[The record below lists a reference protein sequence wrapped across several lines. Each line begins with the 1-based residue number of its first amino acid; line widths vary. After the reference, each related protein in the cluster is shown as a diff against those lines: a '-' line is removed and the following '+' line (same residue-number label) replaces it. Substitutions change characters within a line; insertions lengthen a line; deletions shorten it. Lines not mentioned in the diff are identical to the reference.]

1 MADVFQTGTDK
12 TKGLAFIALF
22 YLVDPFNGSFVH
34 DIASDPIKGIGWIDD
49 DPPAFK
55 DIHDLLDESLLGI
68 LLVNIDKHYFH
79 SLTPYVKFQ
88 MAVTANRRISN
99 IEPQP
104 ATSSAESNVEG
115 WFRFAQSFFKIDR
128 STLSFDPVD
137 RPCRQTLRFSKGGPR
152 RALEGKLTT
161 GRIHLF
167 GAKLA
172 IIWGNEHF

>member
-88 MAVTANRRISN
+88 MAVTANRSLRRTQPSRISN
-99 IEPQP
+99 IEQQP
-104 ATSSAESNVEG
+104 ATSPSVVNSESNDSAVSNVEG

-137 RPCRQTLRFSKGGPR
+137 RP
-152 RALEGKLTT
+152 
-161 GRIHLF
+161 
-167 GAKLA
+167 
-172 IIWGNEHF
+172 

>member
-88 MAVTANRRISN
+88 MAVTANRS
-99 IEPQP
+99 
-104 ATSSAESNVEG
+104 
-115 WFRFAQSFFKIDR
+115 
-128 STLSFDPVD
+128 L
-137 RPCRQTLRFSKGGPR
+137 R
-152 RALEGKLTT
+152 RALRL
-161 GRIHLF
+161 
-167 GAKLA
+167 
-172 IIWGNEHF
+172 